1 MPSLVYLFLR
11 DKLCGFEYKGG

>member
-1 MPSLVYLFLR
+1 MRSLVYLFLR